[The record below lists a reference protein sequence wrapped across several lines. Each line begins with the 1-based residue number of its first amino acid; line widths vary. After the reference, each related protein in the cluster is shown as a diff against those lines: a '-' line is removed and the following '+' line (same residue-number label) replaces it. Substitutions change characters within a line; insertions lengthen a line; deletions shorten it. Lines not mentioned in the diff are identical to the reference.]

1 MKCSPRHFKVS
12 KIFPGEHA
20 PDSPTSLYIN
30 FQKAPPHEKSWLR
43 ACYLYKCLQ
52 KGNNSNIV
60 ILKSVRVT
68 RNSKRNSGL
77 LLKLVKSETVTFQTS
92 YYVRVNSR
100 GAHLP
105 LATPMLEF
113 GPGHEFG
120 LGPLILNSARH

>member
-1 MKCSPRHFKVS
+1 MPPTPLQVCILNFKRHPLTKN
-12 KIFPGEHA
+12 PGYA
-20 PDSPTSLYIN
+20 PVTSASVCKKETIVI
-30 FQKAPPHEKSWLR
+30 
-43 ACYLYKCLQ
+43 
-52 KGNNSNIV
+52 IV

-68 RNSKRNSGL
+68 RNSKPNSGL
-77 LLKLVKSETVTFQTS
+77 LLKLVKSETVTLQTS

-120 LGPLILNSARH
+120 LGP